1 MSDKWLSILIAF
13 IGFLGAVLGSGGIV
27 THFIEKNEKKA
38 EKRENKIYNALK
50 LSLENDIVIFN
61 ALRNNKINGESEE
74 QEKKMLAFLK
84 ESFI

>member
-1 MSDKWLSILIAF
+1 MSDKWLSILISF

-27 THFIEKNEKKA
+27 THFIEKNERKA
-38 EKRENKIYNALK
+38 EKRENKIYDALK

>member
-1 MSDKWLSILIAF
+1 MSDKWLSILISF

-38 EKRENKIYNALK
+38 EKRENKIYDALK

>member
-1 MSDKWLSILIAF
+1 MSDKLLSILIAF

-38 EKRENKIYNALK
+38 EKRENKIYGALK

-74 QEKKMLAFLK
+74 QEKKMMTFLK

>member
-1 MSDKWLSILIAF
+1 MSDKWLSILISF

-27 THFIEKNEKKA
+27 THFIEKNEKRA